1 MADGGANM
9 AMAFRPDTENTRV
22 LRNAFGRFATGVT
35 VVTTQTEDGPVG
47 ITANSFSSL
56 SLDPA
61 LVLWSPAKGSR
72 RFPYFEQAD
81 HFAIHVLA
89 ADQGDICN
97 GFAKSAFAFD
107 DLDATVSAQGVPL
120 IENCLA
126 RFECAR
132 AAIYP
137 GGDHAIVVGQVIE
150 AEMRDGDPLAFYAG
164 QFGKLV
170 APN

>member
-1 MADGGANM
+1 MAT
-9 AMAFRPDTENTRV
+9 AFTPDADNTRT

-35 VVTTQTEDGPVG
+35 VVTTNSEAGPIG

-72 RFPYFEQAD
+72 RFPYFEKAD

-89 ADQGDICN
+89 ADQGDICDA
-97 GFAKSAFAFD
+97 FAKSAYAYQKDFGTFN
-107 DLDATVSAQGVPL
+107 AQNVPL
-120 IENCLA
+120 IDNCLA

-132 AAIYP
+132 VAAYP
-137 GGDHAIVVGQVIE
+137 GGDHMIMVGQVIA

-164 QFGKLV
+164 KYGKLV
-170 APN
+170 AQR